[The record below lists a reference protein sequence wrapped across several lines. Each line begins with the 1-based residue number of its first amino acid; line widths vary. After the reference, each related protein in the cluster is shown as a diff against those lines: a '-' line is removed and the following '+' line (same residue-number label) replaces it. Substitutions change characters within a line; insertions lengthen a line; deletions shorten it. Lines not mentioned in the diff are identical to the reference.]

1 MKYKDTIFYKI
12 VKPIITFLFKLLYRP
27 KIIGL
32 ENIPVNGSV
41 VLAGNH
47 TKWLDP
53 VMLVATVKRQVHF
66 LAKEELFHGQTKF
79 ILRGVGAIPVN
90 RKIHDKDALTSSYKM
105 LEKGLVIGIFPE
117 GTINRTKEII
127 MPFKIGAVKMA
138 NEKNATLVPFTITG
152 TYKLFKKS
160 IKIEFHKPLSLTKNL
175 DKDNQKLMQIIS
187 TNIERERNIKNG

>member
-152 TYKLFKKS
+152 T
-160 IKIEFHKPLSLTKNL
+160 
-175 DKDNQKLMQIIS
+175 
-187 TNIERERNIKNG
+187 

>member
-187 TNIERERNIKNG
+187 TNIERERNIKNE